1 MQGEA
6 STRLGFTD
14 YFRVELAWAKL
25 LGAVLLLA
33 PVPARLKE
41 WAYAA
46 FAITLG
52 SALIAHLSIGE
63 GPRRRGAGRRAP
75 GVLWGLSYFCGV
87 ASRARASAGPLED
100 EQRVANQ
107 DPKNPAQM
115 KASTGSPL
123 TDVSAEYRFHVD
135 DGRSVQSFE
144 MSHLQSST
152 VDCRND
158 HVMQTDRIRTVG
170 GSRAEYALLLSGA
183 VTSRMHCEHVPT
195 SAIEPGDK
203 NQFIARSDALQ
214 PFEDFR
220 FEHQPRC
227 RRAFV
232 GLSGGRFW
240 LCQRRFHLTDRR
252 HRETRHDASLGCS
265 RCRSH
270 QVPASTILVVQRFRL
285 FAQSQVALAFDQR
298 GARLASR

>member
-1 MQGEA
+1 
-6 STRLGFTD
+6 
-14 YFRVELAWAKL
+14 
-25 LGAVLLLA
+25 
-33 PVPARLKE
+33 
-41 WAYAA
+41 
-46 FAITLG
+46 
-52 SALIAHLSIGE
+52 
-63 GPRRRGAGRRAP
+63 
-75 GVLWGLSYFCGV
+75 
-87 ASRARASAGPLED
+87 
-100 EQRVANQ
+100 
-107 DPKNPAQM
+107 M

-214 PFEDFR
+214 PIEDFR
-220 FEHQPRC
+220 FEHQPAAGAPSSGCLGADSGCVSGDSTLPIAVTAKLVMTR
-227 RRAFV
+227 
-232 GLSGGRFW
+232 LSAA
-240 LCQRRFHLTDRR
+240 H
-252 HRETRHDASLGCS
+252 
-265 RCRSH
+265 
-270 QVPASTILVVQRFRL
+270 
-285 FAQSQVALAFDQR
+285 VAEFTKCLLR
-298 GARLASR
+298 PS